1 MENNS
6 HMMSDELCQDETWM
20 LQALAIAK
28 KGRYTTTPNPRV
40 GCVILDKNGKKVGEG
55 FHMQAGT
62 PHAEVH
68 ALRMAGDKAAGGT
81 AYVTLEPCSH
91 YGRTPPCADALIA
104 ASLSRVVV
112 AIKDPFEQVCG
123 RGIAKLENAGIEVRV
138 GVCETQARELIQGF
152 LKRVAC
158 QKPFV
163 TLKLAA
169 SLDGKTALSNG
180 VSQWITGPEA
190 RKDVQRHRAQSCAVL
205 TGSGTVIADDP
216 SLLVRSEQ
224 AEFDDYPLAHI
235 RQPLRVIVD
244 SENAVPSNRKMF
256 QDGHPIWL
264 VNAKSR
270 PHIPSQSVS
279 QFTIGND
286 NGKVDLPRLMLEL
299 GSNDIND
306 VWVEGGAGLAGA
318 LLEAGEV
325 DQLIVYVAP
334 KILGHHAMPLVQL
347 PDITSLSDTV
357 NLSLVNQ
364 ETLGQDIKLTYRV
377 ERNK

>member
-1 MENNS
+1 MENNP

-55 FHMQAGT
+55 VHMQAGT

-244 SENAVPSNRKMF
+244 SENAVPSDRKMF

-286 NGKVDLPRLMLEL
+286 NGKVDLPMLMLEL

-347 PDITSLSDTV
+347 PDITSLSDAV

>member
-1 MENNS
+1 MENNP

-244 SENAVPSNRKMF
+244 SENAVPSDRKMF

-306 VWVEGGAGLAGA
+306 VWAEGGAGLAGA

-347 PDITSLSDTV
+347 PDITSLSDAV

>member
-1 MENNS
+1 MENNP

-62 PHAEVH
+62 PHAEVY

-244 SENAVPSNRKMF
+244 SENAVPSDRKMF

-347 PDITSLSDTV
+347 PDITSLSDAV

>member
-1 MENNS
+1 MENNP

-244 SENAVPSNRKMF
+244 SENAVPSDRKMF

-286 NGKVDLPRLMLEL
+286 NGKVDLPRLMREL

-347 PDITSLSDTV
+347 PDITSLSDAV
-357 NLSLVNQ
+357 NLSFVNQ

>member
-244 SENAVPSNRKMF
+244 SENAVPSDRKMF

-347 PDITSLSDTV
+347 PDITSLSDAV

>member
-1 MENNS
+1 MENNP

-244 SENAVPSNRKMF
+244 SENAVPSDRKMF

-347 PDITSLSDTV
+347 PDITSLSDAV